1 MVTSDTVDDPHGFM
15 LMAVLHESVRTRGER
30 ATAKWLDVDRRTL
43 LSCLEQGE
51 LTLKVRVALD
61 KRVRREAD
69 AETVAIGEGL
79 QAQGAKI
86 DEVATKIESFGT
98 DFERLETMI
107 KAVRQESAKELRTL
121 VRRVERLE
129 KGCGPGAGTDTEKRT
144 AGTGVRLSRDGKER
158 SRNPLQV
165 GRDSLSIEAPEH
177 PTRPWFPP
185 RDYDEIVTVEPAPD
199 DSYVY
204 GKAWPLV
211 REWRMLQRN
220 HSLKGNTLSWMERQE
235 HLLVVEMALLHEH
248 KLTLAPE
255 TQPVDDLWRAHIMN
269 WRRSDLHDIRRRIC
283 RRKALRWVR
292 RLATFGAWWG

>member
-1 MVTSDTVDDPHGFM
+1 MTDHVVENPQDVR
-15 LMAVLHESVRTRGER
+15 LLAVLAEAVRTRGER
-30 ATAKWLDVDRRTL
+30 AAANWLGVDRRTIL
-43 LSCLEQGE
+43 ACLANGE
-51 LTLKVRVALD
+51 LTP
-61 KRVRREAD
+61 RVRTALENRVRKEIS
-69 AETVAIGEGL
+69 EEISGIREGL
-79 QAQGAKI
+79 EVQGI
-86 DEVATKIESFGT
+86 RTNELATKIDSFGT

-121 VRRVERLE
+121 GRRVERLE
-129 KGCGPGAGTDTEKRT
+129 KGRGPGDGEGTEKSAAGTSGRS
-144 AGTGVRLSRDGKER
+144 SRDGNER

-165 GRDSLSIEAPEH
+165 GRDSLRIEAPEQ

-185 RDYDEIVTVEPAPD
+185 RDHDEIVTFEPAPD

-220 HSLKGNTLSWMERQE
+220 HPSKGKTLSWMERQE
-235 HLLVVEMALLHEH
+235 RVLVVEMALLHEH

-255 TQPVDDLWRAHIMN
+255 TQPIDDLWRAHIMN

-292 RLATFGAWWG
+292 RLGTFGLWWG